1 MSSPWLTFD
10 GGCPWGSQLCHNV
23 IERHLIGL
31 CQSHCCALF
40 QPQNFIP
47 VLSSSGGAQHFG
59 PPHLSQKMTSTSSG
73 QSNIPTQ
80 STSSGQMPVN
90 SNYPQ
95 RPPYLHPWASQMMYS
110 RGSSSFD

>member
-1 MSSPWLTFD
+1 
-10 GGCPWGSQLCHNV
+10 
-23 IERHLIGL
+23 
-31 CQSHCCALF
+31 
-40 QPQNFIP
+40 
-47 VLSSSGGAQHFG
+47 
-59 PPHLSQKMTSTSSG
+59 MTSTSSG

-110 RGSSSFD
+110 GAVSSFD